1 MGNSLLFGKRNYREQ
16 LIVLQGS
23 GSKEVVKS
31 LSIFSKMR
39 LLTRHSDFLCHQ
51 WSSHF
56 SGAVGPSETAP
67 GFGTLASWICCYFMV
82 FQVWLTS
89 CLVSMSHIEKSIC
102 VNSST
107 VLSILF
113 GNEHCPLSLL
123 EGKLWLT
130 NAVVIKS
137 LVHCFLNLLFQCCFS
152 S

>member
-1 MGNSLLFGKRNYREQ
+1 MGNSLLFGKINYREQ
-16 LIVLQGS
+16 FIVLQGS

-31 LSIFSKMR
+31 LSIFSEMR

-56 SGAVGPSETAP
+56 SGAVGPSESAP
-67 GFGTLASWICCYFMV
+67 WICCYFVV

-113 GNEHCPLSLL
+113 GNGHCPVSLS

-130 NAVVIKS
+130 NAAFIKS

-152 S
+152 SWTD